1 MARVQHWGARGD
13 SGRCRPRHR
22 RAPGGVGSGDG
33 EKPAA
38 CRMLP
43 QLARAGALRRR
54 GRPPAGHPG
63 TQRWNAGA
71 AAAGAAGGAVGGVAP
86 PSSQSGGPRGGPV
99 PGEVHGAR
107 AAEAAR
113 EGGAA
118 FGGPVPG
125 AAARP
130 RRRSGWW
137 YGGTLVAHCML
148 PF

>member
-1 MARVQHWGARGD
+1 MTADGAALATAGLPEEWEVVMEKSQRRVVCCRSSRAQAPSAAVGG
-13 SGRCRPRHR
+13 RPRDT
-22 RAPGGVGSGDG
+22 RAP
-33 EKPAA
+33 
-38 CRMLP
+38 
-43 QLARAGALRRR
+43 
-54 GRPPAGHPG
+54 
-63 TQRWNAGA
+63 QRWNAGA

-148 PF
+148 PC